1 MTENKI
7 YIMFVCMGN
16 ICRSPTAHAVM
27 QKIVD
32 EQNLNDQIVIESSG
46 THAYHVG
53 EQADRRAQATAKSRG
68 IDMSHLRAQKI
79 AITDYD
85 KFDWILA
92 MDEDNLELI
101 DYYAPENHA
110 ANCRLLMD
118 FATESVSEEGGEQYK
133 RKVVPDPYYGGDQ
146 GFEEVF
152 DMVEN
157 ACSGLL
163 DHILKTY
170 QLKPEPLSK

>member
-1 MTENKI
+1 MTISKTH
-7 YIMFVCMGN
+7 IMFVCMGN

-32 EQNLNDQIVIESSG
+32 EQGLSDTITIESSG

-92 MDEDNLELI
+92 MDEDNLELLH
-101 DYYAPENHA
+101 YYAPENHK
-110 ANCRLLMD
+110 ANCCLLMD
-118 FATESVSEEGGEQYK
+118 FVAENHGRRE
-133 RKVVPDPYYGGDQ
+133 VPDPYYGGDQ
-146 GFEEVF
+146 GFEDVF
-152 DMVEN
+152 DMVDE
-157 ACSGLL
+157 ACRGFL
-163 DHILKTY
+163 DHIQHSLRV
-170 QLKPEPLSK
+170 SD